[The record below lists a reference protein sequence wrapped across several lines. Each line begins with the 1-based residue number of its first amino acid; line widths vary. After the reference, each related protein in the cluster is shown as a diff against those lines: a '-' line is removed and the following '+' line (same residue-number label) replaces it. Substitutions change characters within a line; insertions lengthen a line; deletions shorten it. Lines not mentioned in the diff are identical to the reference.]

1 MKKSRQELIEEILP
15 LCIKMGDTMF
25 TLVLRETG
33 KVYDLTISQL
43 KVLKTVEFKGMVK
56 MKDISEKLS
65 IRPSAATYTVDSLI
79 KEKLLER
86 YRCEDDRRVVLIKIT
101 EKGKK
106 VVDDIREIKGK
117 VWRKILL
124 QLDEEEVKDFLTI
137 FKNTHK
143 IIDKIRKNENLFL

>member
-1 MKKSRQELIEEILP
+1 MNKSREELIEEIVP
-15 LCIKMGDTMF
+15 LCVKVGDTMF

-43 KVLKTVEFKGMVK
+43 KVLKIVEFKGMLK

-65 IRPSAATYTVDSLI
+65 IRPSAATYIVDSLI

-86 YRCEDDRRVVLIKIT
+86 YRCEDDRRVVHIKIT
-101 EKGKK
+101 EKGRK
-106 VVDDIREIKGK
+106 VVNDIREIKGNI
-117 VWRKILL
+117 WRKILL
-124 QLDEEEVKDFLTI
+124 ELDEEEFMDFMAI

-143 IIDKIRKNENLFL
+143 IIDRIRKNEKLFI